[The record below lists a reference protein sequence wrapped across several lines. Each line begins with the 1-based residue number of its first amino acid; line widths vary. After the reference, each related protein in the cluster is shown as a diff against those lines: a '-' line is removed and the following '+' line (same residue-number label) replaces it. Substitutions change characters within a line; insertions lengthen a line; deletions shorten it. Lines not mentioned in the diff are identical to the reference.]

1 METNTNNPHDYNN
14 MRYVGWEQTSDSKLI
29 NCLFSQNTINII
41 SNKIT
46 QLLEGTDKDGQSI
59 RVTDRVITNVLSNTY
74 ENTKQ
79 KIGDIYSRY
88 IVPQDNPECMLEN
101 IINKTIETIVNY
113 IITEAEMETYNQS
126 LSKWNSILGG
136 QNELGLLPHSKIKL
150 QEKHPQYMAF
160 NMNY

>member
-14 MRYVGWEQTSDSKLI
+14 MRYVGWEQTGDNTLT

-74 ENTKQ
+74 ENTKH
-79 KIGDIYSRY
+79 KIGIFIQDI
-88 IVPQDNPECMLEN
+88 LFLK
-101 IINKTIETIVNY
+101 IILNV
-113 IITEAEMETYNQS
+113 
-126 LSKWNSILGG
+126 
-136 QNELGLLPHSKIKL
+136 
-150 QEKHPQYMAF
+150 
-160 NMNY
+160 

>member
-14 MRYVGWEQTSDSKLI
+14 MRYVGWEQTSDNTLLF
-29 NCLFSQNTINII
+29 LFSQNTINII

-74 ENTKQ
+74 ENTKH

-88 IVPQDNPECMLEN
+88 IVPQDNPECMIEN

-113 IITEAEMETYNQS
+113 IITEAEMETCNQS

-136 QNELGLLPHSKIKL
+136 QNEFYYLIVKSNYENTLNTWHL
-150 QEKHPQYMAF
+150 
-160 NMNY
+160 MNY